1 MKQKLWI
8 LTELF
13 YPDEG
18 ATAFIMTNIARKMAE
33 KYDVHVVCGPV
44 TSIRSKAVDVDMSFV
59 IHRTKLFN
67 MNKDKLSH
75 RTLRFIFISLIMTLK
90 LYRKSNK
97 DDKVLIVT
105 NPAPLV
111 PLVALVKRIRKFE
124 LTILV
129 HDLFPE
135 NVISAGILKDNHSL
149 LYRYLLKIFD
159 RSYAR
164 ADKIIV
170 LGRDMEEIVTKKIQ
184 RYDSRAK
191 IRIITNWADEVG
203 IASEGV
209 SDTKQVEIQYAGNI
223 GRVQGL
229 LDFIKLFESAGNE
242 KIRLSLWGDGG
253 MANSIQEYIEDYH
266 LKNVEMKG
274 PFTRNDQASVV
285 GSCDLCLVTLAQG
298 MYGLGVPSKT
308 YYAMASGKPILYI
321 GPEGSEI
328 WRTVSDNGIG
338 YCFSPTDQE
347 GIKQFLQTL
356 KVADRSSLQM
366 MGDKARLLAST
377 VYTKN
382 YILNQFDD
390 FV

>member
-229 LDFIKLFESAGNE
+229 LDFIK
-242 KIRLSLWGDGG
+242 
-253 MANSIQEYIEDYH
+253 QEYIEDYH

-328 WRTVSDNGIG
+328 WRTVSYNGIG

-356 KVADRSSLQM
+356 KVADRNSLQM